1 MPPASTNRVRVWD
14 LPTRIFH
21 WVLAACVT
29 GAVLTAKFDAMEWHI
44 RLGQTVLV
52 LLAFRLIWGVVGG
65 RWSRFAHFFKN
76 ITPGHDLKGSLSV
89 LAMLI
94 WLLAQVLTGLVA
106 DDEIMTTGP
115 LRAKVSDSL
124 SQAATHWH
132 VAWGQWG
139 VYALVGL
146 HLAAI
151 AWYVWRRRALV
162 RPMVTGDKE
171 LPEAAPASRDDWR
184 SWLLAA
190 VLIALITSGYLVSI
204 AA

>member
-1 MPPASTNRVRVWD
+1 MNPASTTRVRIWD
-14 LPTRIFH
+14 LPTRLFH
-21 WVLAACVT
+21 WALTACVL
-29 GAVLTAKFDAMEWHI
+29 GAVLTAKFDAMEWHM
-44 RLGQTVLV
+44 RLGQAILV
-52 LLAFRLIWGVVGG
+52 LLAFRLLWGVVGG
-65 RWSRFAHFFKN
+65 RWSRFANFFKQ
-76 ITPGHDLKGSLSV
+76 PGHDLKGSLSV

-94 WLLAQVLTGLVA
+94 WLLAQALTGLVA

-115 LRAKVSDSL
+115 LRAKVGDSL
-124 SQAATHWH
+124 SQLATHWH

-146 HLAAI
+146 HLVAI
-151 AWYVWRRRALV
+151 AWYVWRKRPLV
-162 RPMVTGDKE
+162 RPMISGDKE
-171 LPEAAPASRDDWR
+171 LPEPTPASRDDGR